1 MKHTHTHKKDSNFH
15 FNVAAS
21 KTLSKVQKKEKR
33 KKYDSHVVK
42 VYLRIF
48 HLTSLPNDAAKQ
60 NKTKNLK
67 IPPQKWYFALLF
79 FYFHRPH
86 TAKVTFRHA
95 GVVSSK
101 HSPFFSTLCPVS
113 TQSMV
118 LVFICCS
125 FFLNFYVFTPPHC
138 CLSLCLWMKPPY
150 QTFKQVFK
158 LAIR

>member
-67 IPPQKWYFALLF
+67 IPPQK
-79 FYFHRPH
+79 
-86 TAKVTFRHA
+86 
-95 GVVSSK
+95 
-101 HSPFFSTLCPVS
+101 
-113 TQSMV
+113 
-118 LVFICCS
+118 
-125 FFLNFYVFTPPHC
+125 
-138 CLSLCLWMKPPY
+138 
-150 QTFKQVFK
+150 
-158 LAIR
+158 